1 MNSIKYPDMF
11 TSTSTN
17 VVKDKAAS
25 MQDLLLLLSSE
36 KGELLGDPFFGIRLR
51 RYYFEQNNVVLRDL
65 IVDEVLTQMKVFTP
79 QLSVT
84 RKDIKILSKGKKLIA
99 QIRAVNQV
107 DFTTNMYQLD
117 LLDDE
122 GR

>member
-65 IVDEVLTQMKVFTP
+65 IVDEILTQMKVFTP

-84 RKDIKILSKGKKLIA
+84 RKDIKILSEGKKLIA

>member
-17 VVKDKAAS
+17 VVKDKVAS

-51 RYYFEQNNVVLRDL
+51 RYYFEQNNIVLRDL
-65 IVDEVLTQMKVFTP
+65 IVDEILTQMKVFTP

-84 RKDIKILSKGKKLIA
+84 RKDIKILSEGKKLIA